1 MEVPLTPIFACSGCH
16 KKFYITGFK
25 INRLGIRNRT
35 CLECAAR
42 RRRPRIEPVAKL
54 TPEPLVKLTPEL
66 VVKLTPELVSDEVPS
81 YA

>member
-42 RRRPRIEPVAKL
+42 RRRPRIEPLAKL
-54 TPEPLVKLTPEL
+54 TPEPLAKLTPEPL
-66 VVKLTPELVSDEVPS
+66 TKLTPELVSDE
-81 YA
+81 ALEL

>member
-42 RRRPRIEPVAKL
+42 RRRPRIESLAN
-54 TPEPLVKLTPEL
+54 LTPEL
-66 VVKLTPELVSDEVPS
+66 VVKLTPELVSDEAPPH
-81 YA
+81 A

>member
-42 RRRPRIEPVAKL
+42 RRRPRIEPLVKL